1 VACFC
6 SLYLANYPSKLA
18 LFGSHLL
25 TVASALL
32 FTLLGQEQE
41 TSMHIICLFLCRFG
55 VTLAFNCSYTIM
67 RELFPTLVRAT
78 SFGICNV
85 CARLITISAPVF
97 ARANQPIPMLIV
109 VVFSGCAAGL
119 TLLLR
124 PMVVNYESTSAT
136 ADVELKE

>member
-1 VACFC
+1 V
-6 SLYLANYPSKLA
+6 
-18 LFGSHLL
+18 G
-25 TVASALL
+25 SALL
-32 FTLLGQEQE
+32 FTVLGQEE
-41 TSMHIICLFLCRFG
+41 ESSLHIICLFLCRFG

-97 ARANQPIPMLIV
+97 ARANQPIPMLII

-119 TLLLR
+119 TLLLK
-124 PMVVNYESTSAT
+124 PMAVNDESSPAT
-136 ADVELKE
+136 ADVELKDKQQ

>member
-1 VACFC
+1 
-6 SLYLANYPSKLA
+6 
-18 LFGSHLL
+18 
-25 TVASALL
+25 
-32 FTLLGQEQE
+32 
-41 TSMHIICLFLCRFG
+41 
-55 VTLAFNCSYTIM
+55 M

-97 ARANQPIPMLIV
+97 ARADQPIPMLIV

-124 PMVVNYESTSAT
+124 PMQVQEEASSKSV
-136 ADVELKE
+136 DVELKE